1 MGTRGGPISYSS
13 IQGEFILSKIDR
25 VETRIRQIEQR
36 IERGPQINSAAFSR
50 LMADQ
55 AKTQAPAPKANHG
68 AAKLDQMGLLNRMN
82 LHSAPGTTNH
92 PDVKPLGQSNSV
104 SCGQTSV
111 AMCLN
116 TITGQNLNDMDIDQ
130 NYGFG
135 LLNALK
141 TESRPSGVD
150 WSDAGN
156 ISAKS
161 WDLIDKKV
169 NQEGLPVMVALNGY
183 EFSKSGRGH
192 IVTITKTEGDKVTYA
207 DPADGTIKTTTK
219 YNMQNAPSH
228 PDGNFVFVAN
238 RIDPDAPKA
247 DGNIASR

>member
-1 MGTRGGPISYSS
+1 M
-13 IQGEFILSKIDR
+13 SKIDR
-25 VETRIRQIEQR
+25 VENRIRQIEQR
-36 IERGPQINSAAFSR
+36 IERGPQINSAAFAR

-55 AKTQAPAPKANHG
+55 SRVQTPSPGSQGG
-68 AAKLDQMGLLNRMN
+68 AAKLDQMALFNKMN
-82 LHSAPGTTNH
+82 LHSAGAKNH
-92 PDVKPLGQSNSV
+92 PSVTPLPQTNSV

-116 TITGQNLNDMDIDQ
+116 TLTGQNLTDMDIDQ

-141 TESRPSGVD
+141 TESQPAGYD
-150 WSDAGN
+150 WRDAGN
-156 ISAKS
+156 ISADS
-161 WDLIDKKV
+161 WSLIDRKV
-169 NQEGLPVMVALNGY
+169 NEEGLPVMVALNGY

-192 IVTITKTEGDKVTYA
+192 IVTIVKTEGDKVTYA
-207 DPADGTIKTTTK
+207 DPADGTMKTTSK

-228 PDGNFVFVAN
+228 PDGNFVFVADKF
-238 RIDPDAPKA
+238 DPNAPQP

>member
-1 MGTRGGPISYSS
+1 MATKGTLIRYSNT
-13 IQGEFILSKIDR
+13 QGEFILSKIDR

-55 AKTQAPAPKANHG
+55 PRAQAPAAQSQHA
-68 AAKLDQMGLLNRMN
+68 AAKLDQSALLSRMN
-82 LHSAPGTTNH
+82 IGLSGGHNR
-92 PDVKPLGQSNSV
+92 PDVTPLAQSNSV

-141 TESRPSGVD
+141 TESRPAGYD
-150 WSDAGN
+150 WRDAGN
-156 ISAKS
+156 ISSKS
-161 WDLIDKKV
+161 WDLIDQKV
-169 NQEGLPVMVALNGY
+169 NKEGLPVMVALNGY

-192 IVTITKTEGDKVTYA
+192 IVTIVKTEGDKVTYA
-207 DPADGTIKTTTK
+207 DPADGSMKTTSK

-228 PDGNFVFVAN
+228 PDGNFVFVAD
-238 RIDPDAPKA
+238 RFDPNAPKP
-247 DGNIASR
+247 DGDIASR